1 MRETAGDAGRYNSEP
16 LGSPAQE
23 LQSAFDTGDAM
34 YVLVVQTGKFKG
46 KKIKVAGPEVLIG
59 RDEDAGIRIGSDDVS
74 RQHCLLTP
82 AESGVMVRDLD
93 SRNGTF
99 IDGVPLGANE
109 DSLLSVG
116 SSLTVGPM
124 TFQLGATQ
132 PRRPVRPEPA
142 ENPQSLSDDDISTW
156 LTDSDTGEILSASD
170 TTIVVGRDAK
180 APATPIQPPKKREFK
195 SVAEEA
201 EDIFRRYR
209 EMLARE
215 GGQTPAT

>member
-1 MRETAGDAGRYNSEP
+1 
-16 LGSPAQE
+16 
-23 LQSAFDTGDAM
+23 M

-46 KKIKVAGPEVLIG
+46 KKIKVAGAEVLIG

-82 AESGVMVRDLD
+82 RDNGVTVRDLD

-109 DSLLSVG
+109 DALLTVG

-124 TFQLGATQ
+124 TFQLGTTQ
-132 PRRPVRPEPA
+132 PRKSARPDRQDA
-142 ENPQSLSDDDISTW
+142 QGLSDDDISTW
-156 LTDSDTGEILSASD
+156 LTEADTGEILSASD
-170 TTIVVGRDAK
+170 TTIVVGRDARK
-180 APATPIQPPKKREFK
+180 TPPPIQPPKKREFK

-209 EMLARE
+209 EMIAQAE
-215 GGQTPAT
+215 TGQKPTT

>member
-1 MRETAGDAGRYNSEP
+1 
-16 LGSPAQE
+16 
-23 LQSAFDTGDAM
+23 M

-46 KKIKVAGPEVLIG
+46 KKIKVVGPEVLIG
-59 RDEDAGIRIGSDDVS
+59 RDDDAGIRIGSDDVS

-82 AESGVMVRDLD
+82 HDAGVSVRDLG

-109 DSLLSVG
+109 DALLSVG

-124 TFQLGATQ
+124 TFQLGMTQ
-132 PRRPVRPEPA
+132 PKRVPRLETA
-142 ENPQSLSDDDISTW
+142 TDQGLSDDEISTW
-156 LTDSDTGEILSASD
+156 LTEADTGEILSASD
-170 TTIVVGRDAK
+170 TTVVVGREAK
-180 APATPIQPPKKREFK
+180 RPAAPIQPPKKREFR

-209 EMLARE
+209 EMIARAE
-215 GGQTPAT
+215 RGEKSAE

>member
-1 MRETAGDAGRYNSEP
+1 
-16 LGSPAQE
+16 
-23 LQSAFDTGDAM
+23 M

-46 KKIKVAGPEVLIG
+46 KKIKVAGAEILIG
-59 RDEDAGIRIGSDDVS
+59 RDDDAGIRIGSDDVS

-82 AESGVMVRDLD
+82 RDNGVIVRDLD

-109 DSLLSVG
+109 DALLSVG

-124 TFQLGATQ
+124 TFQLGTTTHARKPTRPDRPDTQ
-132 PRRPVRPEPA
+132 G
-142 ENPQSLSDDDISTW
+142 LSDDDISTW
-156 LTDSDTGEILSASD
+156 LTEADTGEILSASD
-170 TTIVVGRDAK
+170 TTIVVGRDAR
-180 APATPIQPPKKREFK
+180 PTPPHIQPPKRREFK

-209 EMLARE
+209 DLLARAE
-215 GGQTPAT
+215 GGQGPAS

>member
-1 MRETAGDAGRYNSEP
+1 
-16 LGSPAQE
+16 
-23 LQSAFDTGDAM
+23 M

-74 RQHCLLTP
+74 REHCLLTP
-82 AESGVMVRDLD
+82 TEHGVTVRDLD

-109 DSLLSVG
+109 DALLSVG

-124 TFQLGATQ
+124 TFQLATTHT
-132 PRRPVRPEPA
+132 RKATKPEHA
-142 ENPQSLSDDDISTW
+142 DKAQGLSDDDISTW
-156 LTDSDTGEILSASD
+156 LTEADTGEILSASD
-170 TTIVVGRDAK
+170 TTIVVGREPK
-180 APATPIQPPKKREFK
+180 QPGAPPIQPPKKREFK

-209 EMLARE
+209 EMKAR
-215 GGQTPAT
+215 

>member
-1 MRETAGDAGRYNSEP
+1 MPVRGRRSHN
-16 LGSPAQE
+16 LTD
-23 LQSAFDTGDAM
+23 SATGDAM

-46 KKIKVAGPEVLIG
+46 KKIKVVGPEVLIG
-59 RDEDAGIRIGSDDVS
+59 RDDNAGIRIGSDDVS

-82 AESGVMVRDLD
+82 TEHGVTVRDLD

-109 DSLLSVG
+109 DAQLSVG

-124 TFQLGATQ
+124 TFQLATTH
-132 PRRPVRPEPA
+132 PRKASKPEDA
-142 ENPQSLSDDDISTW
+142 AAKQGLSDDDISTW
-156 LTDSDTGEILSASD
+156 LTEADTGEILSASD
-170 TTIVVGRDAK
+170 TTIVVGREPK
-180 APATPIQPPKKREFK
+180 RPAPPIQPPKKREFR

-209 EMLARE
+209 EMIARAE
-215 GGQTPAT
+215 EEQGPAR

>member
-1 MRETAGDAGRYNSEP
+1 
-16 LGSPAQE
+16 
-23 LQSAFDTGDAM
+23 M

-46 KKIKVAGPEVLIG
+46 KKIKVVGSEVLIG

-74 RQHCLLTP
+74 REHCLLTP
-82 AESGVMVRDLD
+82 TEHGVTVRDLD

-109 DSLLSVG
+109 DAVLAVG

-124 TFQLGATQ
+124 TFQLATTQ
-132 PRRPVRPEPA
+132 PRKTPKHDQA
-142 ENPQSLSDDDISTW
+142 DAKQGLSDDDISTW
-156 LTDSDTGEILSASD
+156 LTEADTGEILSASD
-170 TTIVVGRDAK
+170 TTIVVGRDPK
-180 APATPIQPPKKREFK
+180 KTSAPPIQPPKKREFK

-209 EMLARE
+209 EMKARAE
-215 GGQTPAT
+215 GGQEPVV

>member
-1 MRETAGDAGRYNSEP
+1 
-16 LGSPAQE
+16 
-23 LQSAFDTGDAM
+23 M

-59 RDEDAGIRIGSDDVS
+59 RDEEAGIRIGSDDVS

-82 AESGVMVRDLD
+82 TEAGVTVRDLD

-109 DSLLSVG
+109 DSMLSVG

-132 PRRPVRPEPA
+132 PRRAPRPEPV

-170 TTIVVGRDAK
+170 TTIVVGRDAAK
-180 APATPIQPPKKREFK
+180 RSATPIQPPKRREFK

-209 EMLARE
+209 EMLAQE
-215 GGQTPAT
+215 SGQGPAT

>member
-1 MRETAGDAGRYNSEP
+1 
-16 LGSPAQE
+16 
-23 LQSAFDTGDAM
+23 M

-46 KKIKVAGPEVLIG
+46 KKIKIAGSEVLIG
-59 RDEDAGIRIGSDDVS
+59 RDDDAGIRIGSDDVS

-82 AESGVMVRDLD
+82 HEHGVTVRDLD

-116 SSLTVGPM
+116 SSLSVGPM
-124 TFQLGATQ
+124 TFQLGTTHVRKA
-132 PRRPVRPEPA
+132 PRPGADRA
-142 ENPQSLSDDDISTW
+142 DAQGLSDDDISTW
-156 LTDSDTGEILSASD
+156 LTEADTGEILSASD

-180 APATPIQPPKKREFK
+180 KPALPIQPPKKREFK

-209 EMLARE
+209 EMIARAE
-215 GGQTPAT
+215 SGQGPAS

>member
-1 MRETAGDAGRYNSEP
+1 
-16 LGSPAQE
+16 
-23 LQSAFDTGDAM
+23 M

-46 KKIKVAGPEVLIG
+46 KKIKVVGPEVLIG
-59 RDEDAGIRIGSDDVS
+59 RDDDAGIRIGSDDVS

-82 AESGVMVRDLD
+82 TGAGVTVRDLD

-109 DSLLSVG
+109 DALLAVG

-124 TFQLGATQ
+124 SFQLGTTQ
-132 PRRPVRPEPA
+132 PRKPPRPEPRDDQQA
-142 ENPQSLSDDDISTW
+142 LSDDDISTW

-170 TTIVVGRDAK
+170 TTIVVGRDPKRPTA
-180 APATPIQPPKKREFK
+180 PIQPPKKREFK

-209 EMLARE
+209 EMIARAE
-215 GGQTPAT
+215 GGQEPIA

>member
-1 MRETAGDAGRYNSEP
+1 
-16 LGSPAQE
+16 
-23 LQSAFDTGDAM
+23 M

-59 RDEDAGIRIGSDDVS
+59 RDDDAGIRIGSDDVS

-82 AESGVMVRDLD
+82 RDHGVTVRDLD

-109 DSLLSVG
+109 DALLSVG

-124 TFQLGATQ
+124 TFQLATTQ
-132 PRRPVRPEPA
+132 PKKPPRPDREEA
-142 ENPQSLSDDDISTW
+142 HAQGLSDDDISTW
-156 LTDSDTGEILSASD
+156 LTEADTGEILSAAD
-170 TTIVVGRDAK
+170 TTIVVGREPRK
-180 APATPIQPPKKREFK
+180 TPPPIQPPKKREFK

-209 EMLARE
+209 EMMARAE
-215 GGQTPAT
+215 GGQRPAS

>member
-1 MRETAGDAGRYNSEP
+1 
-16 LGSPAQE
+16 
-23 LQSAFDTGDAM
+23 M

-46 KKIKVAGPEVLIG
+46 KKIKVVGPEVLIG
-59 RDEDAGIRIGSDDVS
+59 RDEDSGIRIGSDDVS
-74 RQHCLLTP
+74 REHCLLTP
-82 AESGVMVRDLD
+82 TDNGVIVRDLD

-132 PRRPVRPEPA
+132 PRRVPKPEPVD
-142 ENPQSLSDDDISTW
+142 NPQSLSDDDISTW
-156 LTDSDTGEILSASD
+156 LMDSDTGEILSAAD
-170 TTIVVGRDAK
+170 TTIVVGRDAAK
-180 APATPIQPPKKREFK
+180 RQPAAPIQPPKKREFK

-209 EMLARE
+209 EMLAKE
-215 GGQTPAT
+215 SGKGPAH